1 MASHW
6 FFLVSWLVAP
16 SIGAENGFC
25 GASSMFDIRFSC
37 LAVRDIAY
45 LLETRAKRRI
55 SQQKIY
61 FGFILKTHLDTL
73 GALFE

>member
-1 MASHW
+1 M
-6 FFLVSWLVAP
+6 
-16 SIGAENGFC
+16 GFA
-25 GASSMFDIRFSC
+25 GQALYSAFDFSC

-55 SQQKIY
+55 PQQKIY